1 MRLVVGICGQLINTA
16 YLTFCH
22 SIIFQLLQ
30 QYFELAENLTKDCSN
45 FHEKPSANASRAL
58 VLLLKRQWG
67 ALMDPIVTSLLV
79 AAITF
84 AGGVFGLVLQRF
96 VPEKLASGA
105 LKDMTAA
112 IGGLLSLL
120 TALVLGLLIWTAYGV
135 YSNQNTAV
143 RNLAIGILQFDLAL
157 ADYGPDASEGRT
169 QLRKSVSEGIHQI
182 WTDRTKG
189 DFVSRNDMATLG
201 NLRARQAFLNSLH
214 PTTQAQKDALAA
226 ANQASASVTQTRL
239 QMALA
244 LIDPVSR
251 PLVFVVVSWATL
263 IFVGFGFM
271 HGGHLTTIIAIGVGA
286 VAVAAAIYLVV
297 DLSAPYS
304 GFFRVSSAPIEE
316 VLNEID
322 QSAAAGPKP

>member
-1 MRLVVGICGQLINTA
+1 MN
-16 YLTFCH
+16 
-22 SIIFQLLQ
+22 
-30 QYFELAENLTKDCSN
+30 
-45 FHEKPSANASRAL
+45 
-58 VLLLKRQWG
+58 
-67 ALMDPIVTSLLV
+67 PIATSLLV
-79 AAITF
+79 AGVTF
-84 AGGVFGLVLQRF
+84 VGGVCGLLLQRV

-135 YSNQNTAV
+135 YSNQNGAV

-157 ADYGPDASEGRT
+157 ADYGPDAAEGRS
-169 QLRKSVSEGIHQI
+169 QLRKSVRDGIHQI
-182 WTDRTKG
+182 WTDRVSG
-189 DFVSRNDMATLG
+189 DFVSRNDMATIG

-226 ANQASASVTQTRL
+226 ANQASSSVTQTRL

-251 PLVFVVVSWATL
+251 PLVFVVVAWATL

-271 HGGHLTTIIAIGVGA
+271 HGGHLTTIVAIGIGA

-304 GFFRVSSAPIEE
+304 GFFRVSAEPIEE
-316 VLNEID
+316 VLNEIGGG
-322 QSAAAGPKP
+322 Q